1 MQPPLKYTVSIERSL
16 ATATQN
22 DHLPDRFVSHTSN
35 MGSVEPASASPL
47 PQTSTAATLP
57 VINISNPDQATATQL
72 VDAASRH
79 GFLYIDTRGTGL
91 TPALVSRQ
99 FALSRRFFS
108 RPDTEK
114 NEVLITAKSE
124 NQGWTGW
131 QGEILDPKNSRQGD
145 FKEALNMKD
154 FILEGELGVWRSPE
168 ESLVGSTEINP
179 KSPKEYTYERVPSD
193 YKVTLPLEQSPL
205 PTSIRPYH
213 YQLQDFDVRCKKLTR
228 RILYLFGLGLAV
240 EPPTFFSDRHTEPSC
255 TVRLL
260 HYPPI
265 PEGSDYDPAVDV
277 RAGAHSDY
285 GSVTLLFQRPG
296 QAGLEIRVENDDVD
310 KSDGDGERWKWVPV
324 PVIPEG
330 YTPERSSSPT
340 WTPDGMDDD
349 DTLPP
354 ILVNIGDLLSYWT
367 NGLLRSTVHRVVMP
381 KEPSPQG
388 QSSNGNPSANRGEHR
403 YSIAYFGH
411 PNDDTELV
419 PVPSEVVRRW
429 AAWHDDNGENGDK
442 SHSATNGEA
451 AEIQVGYGGG
461 ATGKRA
467 MTAREHLQNRLKA
480 TYGFAGAKGEA
491 EARIKA
497 GE

>member
-1 MQPPLKYTVSIERSL
+1 
-16 ATATQN
+16 
-22 DHLPDRFVSHTSN
+22 
-35 MGSVEPASASPL
+35 MGSVEPVPASHP
-47 PQTSTAATLP
+47 PQSSSAATLP
-57 VINISNPDQATATQL
+57 VIDISSPDHATATQL

-91 TPALVSRQ
+91 TPSVVSRQ
-99 FALSRRFFS
+99 FALSRKFFS
-108 RPDTEK
+108 RPDSEK
-114 NEVLITAKSE
+114 NEVLITAESE

-154 FILEGELGVWRSPE
+154 LIFDGEDDHLSHPE
-168 ESLVGSTEINP
+168 VPLDGGTAPITSLHARP
-179 KSPKEYTYERVPSD
+179 HR
-193 YKVTLPLEQSPL
+193 PL
-205 PTSIRPYH
+205 PSSLDPH
-213 YQLQDFDVRCKKLTR
+213 LPELALFDLVCKRLTR

-296 QAGLEIRVENDDVD
+296 QAGLEIRVENDDD
-310 KSDGDGERWKWVPV
+310 DREKEKWKWVPV
-324 PVIPEG
+324 PVIPDG

-340 WTPDGMDDD
+340 WTSEGIDND

-367 NGLLRSTVHRVVMP
+367 GGLLRSTVHRVVMP
-381 KEPSPQG
+381 KELPSQ
-388 QSSNGNPSANRGEHR
+388 QQEEQQQQEFLSSNGASTTSRGEHR

-419 PVPSEVVRRW
+419 PVPSEVVKRW
-429 AAWHDDNGENGDK
+429 AASNAKNGHQNDHDTD
-442 SHSATNGEA
+442 SSSAEA
-451 AEIQVGYGGG
+451 ERQVGYGGG
-461 ATGKRA
+461 STGKRA

-480 TYGFAGAKGEA
+480 TYGFAGAKGEVTT
-491 EARIKA
+491 EASR
-497 GE
+497 E